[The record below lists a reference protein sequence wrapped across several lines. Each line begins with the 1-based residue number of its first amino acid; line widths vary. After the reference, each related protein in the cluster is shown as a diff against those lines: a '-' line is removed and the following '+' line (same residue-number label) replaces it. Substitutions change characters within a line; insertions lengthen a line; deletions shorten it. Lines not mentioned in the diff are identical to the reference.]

1 MSRYQPLLI
10 GMLAAVLVSALTF
23 GSVMFIP
30 LLLPVVAVGLAWAR
44 WGSGRVL
51 ADGRWTTTV
60 IHDTV
65 PPELS
70 ESVRQDATPGAIV
83 RSLGAVEGRH
93 LALSGWF
100 GAGLGLCVMT
110 IALLV
115 GVWGGENFD
124 SWQETLQYSSW
135 FVHPLTGF
143 VVIAAHRAVT
153 RARRDHAE
161 ELFDTC
167 ATSPSTRTAGFLAS
181 AWTPAIAGFLFF
193 AAMTIGT
200 AWRNPGVHGPI
211 GLDGVADVLASL
223 ALPVGGVALGVALG
237 RWVPFSLAPIVAVVG
252 VGFATIAINQAGSP
266 GWNPFI
272 ALSTAPNVEEST
284 PVFAA
289 RAAWWH
295 LVWIIGLIALMC
307 VIAIARSRRDGR
319 VLAAGAIAIAVMA
332 TAGIAAT
339 RPMSASAADRI
350 AGLVAQPEDHQEC
363 RDIDGRVAVCVFAV
377 HAELLDGTVET
388 ITPVAAA
395 LPASVG
401 PLTVRQVY
409 DGDLERLPPKV
420 RDRLTA
426 EDLVRPPDEV
436 PLSYGDGGFETPRN
450 LALHAVGLPTSP
462 DGQQLPL
469 VVAGEARGVVA
480 LWLATRGL
488 GDGEVREATT
498 AENSTSTDAFDRG
511 NVARCSTPPVVWSA
525 QDLTAARA
533 LIGLDEESVKAVIG
547 DDWDRWTDPETS
559 TDELMAAVGLDPVG
573 PFDHVVA
580 RPDAENC

>member
-10 GMLAAVLVSALTF
+10 GMLAVVVVSALTF

-44 WGSGRVL
+44 WGGGRVMT
-51 ADGRWTTTV
+51 DGRWTTTA
-60 IHDTV
+60 IHDADPLV
-65 PPELS
+65 PRQ
-70 ESVRQDATPGAIV
+70 SVRQDATPGAIM

-110 IALLV
+110 IVLFV
-115 GVWGGENFD
+115 FPWGDENSV
-124 SWQETLQYSSW
+124 SWQQTLQYSSW

-153 RARRDHAE
+153 RPRRDHAE
-161 ELFDTC
+161 ELLDTC

-181 AWTPAIAGFLFF
+181 AWTPAIAGLVFF

-200 AWRNPGVHGPI
+200 AWRSPNVHGPI
-211 GLDGVADVLASL
+211 GLDGVADVLATL

-237 RWVPFSLAPIVAVVG
+237 RWVPFSLAPIGAVVG

-266 GWNPFI
+266 GWNPYT
-272 ALSTAPNVEEST
+272 ALSTAPSVEEST
-284 PVFAA
+284 PVFVD
-289 RAAWWH
+289 RASWWH

-319 VLAAGAIAIAVMA
+319 VLAAGAIAVAFMA
-332 TAGIAAT
+332 AAGIAAT

-350 AGLVAQPEDHQEC
+350 AGLVARPEDHQEC
-363 RDIDGRVAVCVFAV
+363 RNIDGSVTVCVFPV
-377 HAELLDGTVET
+377 HAELLDGIAERIRPIAEVL
-388 ITPVAAA
+388 PV
-395 LPASVG
+395 SVG
-401 PLTVRQVY
+401 PMTVRQVY
-409 DGDLERLPPKV
+409 DHDLERLPPEV

-426 EDLVRPPDEV
+426 ADLVRPTDEV
-436 PLSYGDGGFETPRN
+436 PLSLSDGGFEAPRN

-480 LWLATRGL
+480 LWLTTRGL
-488 GDGEVREATT
+488 RDVELRQATT
-498 AENSTSTDAFDRG
+498 SENPSSTDAFDRG
-511 NVARCSTPPVVWSA
+511 NVARCSTPNVVWSA
-525 QDLTAARA
+525 QDLAAARA
-533 LIGLDEESVKAVIG
+533 LIGLDEESVKAALAA
-547 DDWDRWTDPETS
+547 DWDRWVDPATG
-559 TDELMAAVGLDPVG
+559 TDELMAAVGLDLVG

-580 RPDAENC
+580 RPDGENC